1 MEGGSNRG
9 HTAQKETQ
17 RSPSSSAPL
26 PDLDCPNSVHF
37 TGVPQAGSHLAPH
50 HVSAQ
55 VNAEDG
61 YGAQRQGDA
70 KDDEH
75 QEGGDLRDVAGQGV
89 GDGFLQV
96 VKDQA
101 AWEGWSTFCEQHR
114 DIAPPTNQLLGREAT
129 QSRVTQSVKGSWAVA
144 APVLFLNCVTVS

>member
-1 MEGGSNRG
+1 MEGGNNRG

-26 PDLDCPNSVHF
+26 PDLDRPNSVHF
-37 TGVPQAGSHLAPH
+37 TGVPRAGSHLGPH

-70 KDDEH
+70 EDDEH
-75 QEGGDLRDVAGQGV
+75 QEGGDLGDVAGQGV

-101 AWEGWSTFCEQHR
+101 ACGEVLRASGRLEGPCPPLAPASMAAHLPSRGRFCIGAKSEGGCLK
-114 DIAPPTNQLLGREAT
+114 P
-129 QSRVTQSVKGSWAVA
+129 
-144 APVLFLNCVTVS
+144 

>member
-37 TGVPQAGSHLAPH
+37 TGVPRAGSHLAPH

-70 KDDEH
+70 EDDEH

-101 AWEGWSTFCEQHR
+101 ACGEVLRASGRLEGPCPPLAPASMAAHLPSRGRFCIGAKSEGGCLK
-114 DIAPPTNQLLGREAT
+114 P
-129 QSRVTQSVKGSWAVA
+129 
-144 APVLFLNCVTVS
+144 

>member
-1 MEGGSNRG
+1 MEGGNNRG

-26 PDLDCPNSVHF
+26 PDLDRPNSVHF
-37 TGVPQAGSHLAPH
+37 TGVPRTGSHLGPH

-70 KDDEH
+70 EDDEH
-75 QEGGDLRDVAGQGV
+75 QEGGDLGDVAGQGV
-89 GDGFLQV
+89 GDGFL
-96 VKDQA
+96 
-101 AWEGWSTFCEQHR
+101 
-114 DIAPPTNQLLGREAT
+114 
-129 QSRVTQSVKGSWAVA
+129 
-144 APVLFLNCVTVS
+144 

>member
-1 MEGGSNRG
+1 MEGGSNRE
-9 HTAQKETQ
+9 HTVQKETQ
-17 RSPSSSAPL
+17 RSHSSSAPL
-26 PDLDCPNSVHF
+26 PDTDCPNSVHF
-37 TGVPQAGSHLAPH
+37 TGVPRAGSRLGPY

-70 KDDEH
+70 EEDEH
-75 QEGGDLRDVAGQGV
+75 QEGGDLGDVAGQGV

-114 DIAPPTNQLLGREAT
+114 DITPPTNQLLGREAT
-129 QSRVTQSVKGSWAVA
+129 TKQCHTVRERVLGS
-144 APVLFLNCVTVS
+144 PSFVSKLCDC

>member
-1 MEGGSNRG
+1 MEGGSNRE
-9 HTAQKETQ
+9 HTVQKKTQ
-17 RSPSSSAPL
+17 RSHSSSAPL
-26 PDLDCPNSVHF
+26 PDIDCPNSVHF
-37 TGVPQAGSHLAPH
+37 TGVPRAGSQLGPY

-70 KDDEH
+70 EEDEH
-75 QEGGDLRDVAGQGV
+75 QEGGDLGDVAGQGV

-101 AWEGWSTFCEQHR
+101 ACGEVLRASGRPEGPCPSLAPASKAARLPSRGRFCIGAKPEGGC
-114 DIAPPTNQLLGREAT
+114 LK
-129 QSRVTQSVKGSWAVA
+129 S
-144 APVLFLNCVTVS
+144 

>member
-37 TGVPQAGSHLAPH
+37 TGVPRAGSHLGPH

-70 KDDEH
+70 EDDEH

-101 AWEGWSTFCEQHR
+101 ACGEVLRASGRLEGPCPPLAPASMAAHLPSRGRFCIGAKSEGGCLK
-114 DIAPPTNQLLGREAT
+114 P
-129 QSRVTQSVKGSWAVA
+129 
-144 APVLFLNCVTVS
+144 